1 MYSFLV
7 FSQPKYNIIH
17 KMRLFIQLLF
27 FSLLLS
33 FHSYA
38 QVSNKNAKP
47 YERTLTGVIK
57 EISGD
62 AIPGATIIVKGHA
75 TIGTVSDAYG
85 NFVLKNIPSGKQVV
99 IVSFVGMESKEVTYT
114 GQKSVTVTLQEKVNQ
129 VQDVVVTGIYVR
141 KKNSFTGSASTYS
154 KEDLKQI
161 GTKNLVQSL
170 KTLEPSLNVVENT
183 SFGSDPNRMPDMEIR
198 GKTSIV
204 GSLESDYDNT
214 ANQPLFIMDGVEVTI
229 EDIMKLPMDR
239 IASVTV
245 LKDAASTAIYGSKSA
260 NGVIVVETVRPEPG
274 KLRVS
279 YSGNF
284 ALQMPDLTDY
294 NLMNSSEKLEY
305 ERLAGRYTAKD
316 AYTSQDALDALYY
329 SRLKEVKRG
338 VDTYWLSEPLRA
350 VLNHSH
356 NLYIDG
362 GDESMVYG
370 VGVSYSNDNGVMK
383 GSDRE
388 TMSGNIKLSYRTKS
402 LIFSNDFNIDVTN
415 SDHEPVDFSTFA
427 QANPYYRK
435 YNDDGSIP
443 SLLESTEVAGNTI
456 YNPLY
461 LYNIIN
467 KNYTKEMTLRNN
479 FSLIWRF
486 WNAFQLRGRVGVSKA
501 ISKNETFKSPTHP
514 DFLSAT
520 QKGSYGSEND
530 DNFSY
535 NGETTLTFGKVFKN
549 SHTVNFVAGWYFNQ
563 KTVSKNAYTV
573 YGFTSDL
580 HQNPQFSAG
589 FTEGDKPTYSNTL
602 SRSTS
607 FYMNGN
613 YSYKNRYMLDAN
625 LRYDGS
631 SVFGAQKVFTGTW
644 AVGVGWNISQE
655 PWFHLPWA
663 DLLKLRFSIG
673 NPGNQNFDA
682 YLSSGTYTYNSSYT
696 NHFGTSAVLSKF
708 ANKNLAWQKTID
720 KNVGIDFEF
729 FKSRLRISADYYNKV
744 TDPLLVSVSMP
755 PSLGFNSLYT
765 NFGGQVSQG
774 FSGTVMYNAIKRQ
787 DMRLNFNFSFNH
799 SETKYR
805 NIGDKL
811 QALNDANST
820 NNSYRRYYDGGSPD
834 DIWAVRSAGIDPATG
849 QEIFIKKDGSY
860 TFQYDKNDEVVVGS
874 TADKLQGVIGAS
886 FYYKRFSASVNLRY
900 RVGAQVFASA
910 LYNKV
915 ENLSED
921 LMYYNV
927 DRRALY
933 DRWKQPG
940 DIARFKA
947 IDNFESTPM
956 SSRFVMDENILSG
969 ESFSL
974 GYETSDKWIKAIKAE
989 GASIRLYMNDIF
1001 RLASFKEERGTEY
1014 PFSRSMSLSL
1024 DIRF

>member
-1 MYSFLV
+1 
-7 FSQPKYNIIH
+7 
-17 KMRLFIQLLF
+17 MRYFIQFLFFTLLF
-27 FSLLLS
+27 S
-33 FHSYA
+33 FPSYA

-57 EISGD
+57 EISGE
-62 AIPGATIIVKGHA
+62 AIPGASILVKGHP

-99 IVSFVGMESKEVTYT
+99 IVSFVGMESKEISYT

-170 KTLEPSLNVVENT
+170 KTLEPSLNVVEST

-239 IASVTV
+239 IARVTV

-486 WNAFQLRGRVGVSKA
+486 
-501 ISKNETFKSPTHP
+501 
-514 DFLSAT
+514 
-520 QKGSYGSEND
+520 
-530 DNFSY
+530 
-535 NGETTLTFGKVFKN
+535 
-549 SHTVNFVAGWYFNQ
+549 
-563 KTVSKNAYTV
+563 
-573 YGFTSDL
+573 
-580 HQNPQFSAG
+580 
-589 FTEGDKPTYSNTL
+589 
-602 SRSTS
+602 
-607 FYMNGN
+607 
-613 YSYKNRYMLDAN
+613 
-625 LRYDGS
+625 
-631 SVFGAQKVFTGTW
+631 
-644 AVGVGWNISQE
+644 
-655 PWFHLPWA
+655 
-663 DLLKLRFSIG
+663 
-673 NPGNQNFDA
+673 
-682 YLSSGTYTYNSSYT
+682 
-696 NHFGTSAVLSKF
+696 
-708 ANKNLAWQKTID
+708 
-720 KNVGIDFEF
+720 
-729 FKSRLRISADYYNKV
+729 
-744 TDPLLVSVSMP
+744 
-755 PSLGFNSLYT
+755 
-765 NFGGQVSQG
+765 
-774 FSGTVMYNAIKRQ
+774 
-787 DMRLNFNFSFNH
+787 
-799 SETKYR
+799 
-805 NIGDKL
+805 
-811 QALNDANST
+811 
-820 NNSYRRYYDGGSPD
+820 
-834 DIWAVRSAGIDPATG
+834 
-849 QEIFIKKDGSY
+849 
-860 TFQYDKNDEVVVGS
+860 
-874 TADKLQGVIGAS
+874 
-886 FYYKRFSASVNLRY
+886 
-900 RVGAQVFASA
+900 
-910 LYNKV
+910 
-915 ENLSED
+915 
-921 LMYYNV
+921 
-927 DRRALY
+927 
-933 DRWKQPG
+933 
-940 DIARFKA
+940 
-947 IDNFESTPM
+947 
-956 SSRFVMDENILSG
+956 
-969 ESFSL
+969 
-974 GYETSDKWIKAIKAE
+974 
-989 GASIRLYMNDIF
+989 
-1001 RLASFKEERGTEY
+1001 
-1014 PFSRSMSLSL
+1014 
-1024 DIRF
+1024 